1 MRAILGI
8 LLVVLFA
15 GCEKYEQ
22 PSSLLQQISGV
33 TPFYLKSYRIQ
44 IISSGDSDDMG
55 KFLNVNKTDDSNFI
69 GLCDWIVKD
78 TINGLYV
85 ITSDTTNLIP
95 QRKYVIGDQWN
106 FGDPSINGLTIY
118 DNLKSKKGVCRI
130 YEGSSSSIHTYPNLL
145 KIVDEKTNITDY
157 GFSGSTNSRGVAY
170 ATELYLTTPTKW
182 AYIKEGERIIGR
194 FGYCVELLFNR
205 N

>member
-1 MRAILGI
+1 MRVFLSI
-8 LLVVLFA
+8 LLVILFA

-33 TPFYLKSYRIQ
+33 TPFTLKSYRIT
-44 IISSGDSDDMG
+44 ILSGDVGTFVDVDKTEQSDY
-55 KFLNVNKTDDSNFI
+55 V
-69 GLCDWIVKD
+69 GLCDWYVKD
-78 TINGLYV
+78 TINGRYV
-85 ITSDTTNLIP
+85 ITSDTTNVIP

-118 DNLKSKKGVCRI
+118 DNLRSRIKGVCRV
-130 YEGSSSSIHTYPNLL
+130 YEGSSPSIHTYSNMLD
-145 KIVDEKTNITDY
+145 IIDERTNTPDY

-170 ATELYLTTPTKW
+170 ATELILTTPIQW
-182 AYIKEGERIIGR
+182 AFIKDGQRIIGR
-194 FGYCVELLFNR
+194 FNYRIDLTFGR